1 MGYRGIGGLAGISS
15 TPFRGTGV
23 SGFSVLETLEEKNL
37 EDAPDRENS
46 GECPRE
52 RTSEGVECAPA
63 RPTTSTT
70 RTSGTHRASFIPPKS
85 APGQPDSSDDD
96 RSSSASSNGSRDPR
110 KTNIP
115 STSRR
120 ARRRSLPPLATPPEA
135 PNDYLIDPSQF
146 AGRDA
151 GKGLAKLPEPES
163 YSDRAKD
170 PSTLTKWVRNVR
182 TWLLV
187 GNIHEE
193 SYMAMAFINACLS
206 GPARD
211 WMEKTVVDGLQKTY
225 SRNLAEAGNIRSPW
239 PLERIARHLEKGF
252 VSQTSHRD
260 AETERHRISSRG
272 RTDTEGP
279 SVN

>member
-15 TPFRGTGV
+15 TPFRGT
-23 SGFSVLETLEEKNL
+23 
-37 EDAPDRENS
+37 DRENS

-85 APGQPDSSDDD
+85 APGQPDS
-96 RSSSASSNGSRDPR
+96 
-110 KTNIP
+110 

-170 PSTLTKWVRNVR
+170 PST
-182 TWLLV
+182 
-187 GNIHEE
+187 
-193 SYMAMAFINACLS
+193 MAMAFINACLS

-211 WMEKTVVDGLQKTY
+211 WMEKT
-225 SRNLAEAGNIRSPW
+225 W